1 MIGKV
6 EKKWWLTITA
16 FLVDYKV
23 IFKVI
28 YKKYWFLDSSYMP
41 LNSNATAFLWFKG
54 ILDLLASKSYFHSLN
69 KTEHILSFHHA
80 SQHCSRA
87 EVKWYNSSLRKM

>member
-23 IFKVI
+23 IIKVI

-41 LNSNATAFLWFKG
+41 LNSNATSVFM
-54 ILDLLASKSYFHSLN
+54 I
-69 KTEHILSFHHA
+69 
-80 SQHCSRA
+80 
-87 EVKWYNSSLRKM
+87 

>member
-16 FLVDYKV
+16 FLVGYKV

-41 LNSNATAFLWFKG
+41 LNSNATSVFM
-54 ILDLLASKSYFHSLN
+54 I
-69 KTEHILSFHHA
+69 
-80 SQHCSRA
+80 
-87 EVKWYNSSLRKM
+87 

>member
-28 YKKYWFLDSSYMP
+28 YKNIDF
-41 LNSNATAFLWFKG
+41 
-54 ILDLLASKSYFHSLN
+54 
-69 KTEHILSFHHA
+69 
-80 SQHCSRA
+80 
-87 EVKWYNSSLRKM
+87 